1 MAIAESQLVLDA
13 GQFTASPGAGF
24 WSFQHYNGLPRTTDI
39 VIDAMAYN
47 EDLNGMGPITTAIVF
62 LAYLFPEPDTS
73 RMIVA
78 RDDSSMTGTLI
89 NPISGNAANTYRGYR
104 LPRQPGKNGRWW
116 DMYFATQDKE
126 NTATATISWYLLP
139 AQPNT

>member
-1 MAIAESQLVLDA
+1 MSIGESQTVLDA
-13 GQFTASPGAGF
+13 LQFTAMPGAGM

-47 EDLNGMGPITTAIVF
+47 EDLNGMGPITTAVAF

-73 RMIVA
+73 RMIWA
-78 RDDSSMTGTLI
+78 RDDAMTGDLI
-89 NPISGNAANTYRGYR
+89 NPISGNAAKTFRGYR
-104 LPRQPGKNGRWW
+104 LPRQPGDNGRWW

-126 NTATATISWYLLP
+126 NTATASISWYLIK
-139 AQPNT
+139 AQLGT